1 MFNPSEIRFICDP
14 TSVIRCTVLA
24 EGRDSQN
31 AGVPGVREVYSPSD
45 QLVQRSVPTQTQV
58 INPENR
64 FISRKAASRRGSFY
78 SITFTVNKLIGTF
91 YLTGNCFCRS
101 N

>member
-14 TSVIRCTVLA
+14 SVSLDVPYLA
-24 EGRDSQN
+24 GGRDSQS

-58 INPENR
+58 INLENR
-64 FISRKAASRRGSFY
+64 FISRKAASR
-78 SITFTVNKLIGTF
+78 
-91 YLTGNCFCRS
+91 
-101 N
+101 